1 MSKLQNLSH
10 RLEQARTRQRDN
22 DPQNNQTPPRQN
34 AATGVA
40 MRVGIEMLVAVCV
53 AGFFGW
59 AMDEWLGTKP
69 WMLLAFIPLGI
80 IAGIMNVVRAAK
92 AINTEQDDS

>member
-1 MSKLQNLSH
+1 MNKLDDLSH

-22 DPQNNQTPPRQN
+22 DPQNSQTPHRGN
-34 AATGVA
+34 AATGIA
-40 MRVGIEMLVAVCV
+40 MRVGIEMLVAVCI

-80 IAGIMNVVRAAK
+80 IAGIMNVMRAAK
-92 AINTEQDDS
+92 TINTEQDDP

>member
-1 MSKLQNLSH
+1 MDKLQDLSR
-10 RLEQARTRQRDN
+10 RLEQAQKRQRGD
-22 DPQNNQTPPRQN
+22 DPQGDRVPPQQN
-34 AATGVA
+34 AATGIA
-40 MRVGIEMLVAVCV
+40 MRVGIELLVAVCV

-80 IAGIMNVVRAAK
+80 VAGIMNVLRAAK
-92 AINTEQDDS
+92 TINTQQNGG